1 MDTSH
6 AERESVPASTS
17 IAARPAS
24 LVVDDDAAAPEAIDV
39 AGGSFIGRPGR
50 VARALSA
57 PAAVAP
63 VRPAGRMRRADH
75 DLAPVAAAVRRVQPA
90 SRVRRADR
98 DVAPVAAALRR
109 VQRLHHT
116 VGDPVIRREL
126 KAGQSGKRV
135 KGPDGTIYLA
145 HQVSAG
151 KYSLQPVS
159 GAAAIEVDVGT
170 AGYDAV
176 GDVVSAEEVKNEVDP
191 ATHPAAGYS
200 VLEWAAKLR
209 HLIGDNDWRAAS
221 ILVDR
226 MKAVAG
232 GLPTMDTP
240 TLTDVELKSRFAKL
254 PNGDKL
260 KAAYADCLLAGIRRA
275 RRRGS

>member
-1 MDTSH
+1 MPTATS
-6 AERESVPASTS
+6 
-17 IAARPAS
+17 
-24 LVVDDDAAAPEAIDV
+24 
-39 AGGSFIGRPGR
+39 
-50 VARALSA
+50 
-57 PAAVAP
+57 
-63 VRPAGRMRRADH
+63 
-75 DLAPVAAAVRRVQPA
+75 
-90 SRVRRADR
+90 
-98 DVAPVAAALRR
+98 LRSPPRCAR

-240 TLTDVELKSRFAKL
+240 TLTDAELKSRFAKL

-260 KAAYADCLLAGIRRA
+260 KAAYADCLLAGIRHAEGAGHEHEEGVRRGHHRRGA
-275 RRRGS
+275 RGDRRRRGHGTAGGAAQAGHAPHAHQVDRPGQGRDRSEGAADDPRPAGF